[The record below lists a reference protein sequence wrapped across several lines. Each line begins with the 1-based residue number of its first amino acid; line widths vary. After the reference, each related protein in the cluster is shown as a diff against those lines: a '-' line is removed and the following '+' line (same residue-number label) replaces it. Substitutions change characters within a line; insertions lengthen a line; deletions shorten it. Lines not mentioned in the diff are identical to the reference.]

1 MAEGPDVFILR
12 FVLRALE
19 PIPALD
25 TFVEPDWRMKREDF
39 NGTKTI
45 RVLAGYESPEGQ
57 LDPEQS
63 RGYWFD
69 NSGRLL
75 KTYFKGFETQRTQFE
90 DFGGALV
97 AHRINVL
104 SRGGVAMAIQ
114 VMQVS
119 PGQLDSKNNF
129 EMRGHE
135 QVRAFTDEVR

>member
-1 MAEGPDVFILR
+1 VA
-12 FVLRALE
+12 
-19 PIPALD
+19 
-25 TFVEPDWRMKREDF
+25 
-39 NGTKTI
+39 
-45 RVLAGYESPEGQ
+45 
-57 LDPEQS
+57 
-63 RGYWFD
+63 
-69 NSGRLL
+69 
-75 KTYFKGFETQRTQFE
+75 QRTQFE

-104 SRGGVAMAIQ
+104 SKRGVAAMAIQ